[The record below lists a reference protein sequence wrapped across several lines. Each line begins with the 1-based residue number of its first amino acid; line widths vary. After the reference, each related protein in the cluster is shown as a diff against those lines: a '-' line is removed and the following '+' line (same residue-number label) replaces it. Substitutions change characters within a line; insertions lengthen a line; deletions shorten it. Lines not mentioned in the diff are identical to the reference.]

1 LKVNTVIIGGGISGL
16 STANFLSKKTSDF
29 LILESS
35 NRVGGTINS
44 SMIDGYI
51 LENGP
56 NTVLDNNTAIQ
67 ELLSDLSIT
76 EELIYPDLKKIS
88 NRYILINDRLE
99 KIPLTIF
106 EFLLTPVLSI
116 YSKIKIFSEILVPR
130 HKNDTDVERFIKR
143 RFGKEFHDNLI
154 VPFLTGIYADT
165 TSKMST
171 KNTLK
176 KMWELEQKH
185 GSILIGL
192 IKERRKK
199 SKAKIFTID
208 GGLSKITELLSNKF
222 INQLKLNT
230 KVSTIVKH
238 NKSYKITLNEGEDI
252 FCDQIIS
259 TIPSYSLKEIVFD
272 GNLKRGLSKVNYN
285 PIDVFHFGFDRDAL
299 DVKIDGFGLLTKPE
313 DKKSFLGI
321 LFSSN
326 IFEHV
331 SNKKKFLITVLAG
344 GDRQKDLCK
353 KSPKV
358 LEEEILNEIEH
369 LLKLKSEPEFKNH
382 YRWSKGIPSYSM
394 SVTKLQKDIKIF
406 EEANKGFYIIG
417 NYHLGISVSDCIK
430 NSKELV
436 EAKFK

>member
-1 LKVNTVIIGGGISGL
+1 MKINTVIIGGGISGL
-16 STANFLSKKTSDF
+16 SAANFLSKKTSDF
-29 LILESS
+29 LILEASDI
-35 NRVGGTINS
+35 VGGTINS
-44 SMIDGYI
+44 SKVDGYI

-76 EELIYPDLKKIS
+76 EELIYPNLKKIS

-106 EFLLTPVLSI
+106 EFLLTPILSI

-130 HKNDTDVERFIKR
+130 HINDTDVESFIKR

-185 GSILIGL
+185 GSIIIGL
-192 IKERRKK
+192 IKGKNK
-199 SKAKIFTID
+199 SSKAKIFTID
-208 GGLSKITELLSNKF
+208 GGLSKITELLSKKF
-222 INQLKLNT
+222 INQLMLNT
-230 KVSTIVKH
+230 KVSSIVKLSD
-238 NKSYKITLNEGEDI
+238 SYKITLNKGEDI
-252 FCDQIIS
+252 FCKKIIS
-259 TIPSYSLKEIVFD
+259 TIPAYSLKDIVFD
-272 GNLKRGLSKVNYN
+272 DKLKNILSKVNYN
-285 PIDVFHFGFDRDAL
+285 PIDVFHFGFNRDAL
-299 DVKIDGFGLLTKPE
+299 EIKIDGFGLLTKPQ
-313 DKKSFLGI
+313 DRKSFLGV

-331 SNKKKFLITVLAG
+331 SNDKKFLITVLAG

-353 KSPKV
+353 KSPKFI
-358 LEEEILNEIEH
+358 ERQILNEILP
-369 LLKLKSEPEFKNH
+369 LLRLRSEPEFKNH
-382 YRWSKGIPSYSM
+382 FRWSKGIPSYPM
-394 SVTKLQKDIKIF
+394 SVTKLQNDIKTF
-406 EEANKGFYIIG
+406 EETNKGFYIIG
-417 NYHLGISVSDCIK
+417 NYHLGVSVGEYIK
-430 NSKELV
+430 NSKELI
-436 EAKFK
+436 ETKFI

>member
-1 LKVNTVIIGGGISGL
+1 MKVDTVIIGGGISGL

-29 LILESS
+29 LILESH

-44 SMIDGYI
+44 SKVDGYI

-67 ELLSDLSIT
+67 ELLSDLNIK

-88 NRYILINDRLE
+88 NRYLLINDRLE

-106 EFLLTPVLSI
+106 EFLLTPILSI

-130 HKNDTDVERFIKR
+130 HINDTDVESFIKR

-185 GSILIGL
+185 GSIIIGL
-192 IKERRKK
+192 IKERNKN

-208 GGLSKITELLSNKF
+208 GGLSKITELLSKKF
-222 INQLKLNT
+222 INQLMLNT
-230 KVSTIVKH
+230 KVSSIVKL
-238 NKSYKITLNEGEDI
+238 NESYKITLNEGEDI
-252 FCDQIIS
+252 FCKQIIS
-259 TIPSYSLKEIVFD
+259 TIPSYSLKDIVFD
-272 GNLKRGLSKVNYN
+272 DNLKGVLSKVNYN

-299 DVKIDGFGLLTKPE
+299 DVKIDGFGLLTKPQ
-313 DKKSFLGI
+313 DKKSFLGV

-326 IFEHV
+326 IFGHV
-331 SNKKKFLITVLAG
+331 SSNKKFLITVLAG

-358 LEEEILNEIEH
+358 LENEILNEILP
-369 LLKLKSEPEFKNH
+369 LLRFKSKPEFKNH
-382 YRWSKGIPSYSM
+382 FRWSKGIPSYSM
-394 SVTKLQKDIKIF
+394 SVTRLQKHIKIF
-406 EEANKGFYIIG
+406 EESNKGFHIIG
-417 NYHLGISVSDCIK
+417 NYHLGVSVSDCIK

>member
-1 LKVNTVIIGGGISGL
+1 MKVDTVIIGGGISGL

-29 LILESS
+29 LILESH

-44 SMIDGYI
+44 SKVDGYI

-67 ELLSDLSIT
+67 ELLSDLNIK

-88 NRYILINDRLE
+88 NRYLLINDRLE

-106 EFLLTPVLSI
+106 EFLLTPILSI
-116 YSKIKIFSEILVPR
+116 YSKIKVFSEILVPR
-130 HKNDTDVERFIKR
+130 HINDTDVESFIKR

-185 GSILIGL
+185 GSIIIGL
-192 IKERRKK
+192 IKERNKN

-208 GGLSKITELLSNKF
+208 GGLSKITELLSKKF
-222 INQLKLNT
+222 INQLMLNT
-230 KVSTIVKH
+230 KVSSIVKL
-238 NKSYKITLNEGEDI
+238 NESYKITLNEGEDI
-252 FCDQIIS
+252 FCKQIIS
-259 TIPSYSLKEIVFD
+259 TIPSYSLKDIVFD
-272 GNLKRGLSKVNYN
+272 DNLKGVLSKVNYN

-299 DVKIDGFGLLTKPE
+299 DVKIDGFGLLTKPQ
-313 DKKSFLGI
+313 DKKSFLGV

-326 IFEHV
+326 IFGHV
-331 SNKKKFLITVLAG
+331 SSNKKFLITVLAG

-406 EEANKGFYIIG
+406 EETNKGFYIIG
-417 NYHLGISVSDCIK
+417 NYHLGVSVSDCIK

-436 EAKFK
+436 EAEFK

>member
-1 LKVNTVIIGGGISGL
+1 MKVNTVIIGGGISGL

-29 LILESS
+29 LILEASDI
-35 NRVGGTINS
+35 VGGTINS
-44 SMIDGYI
+44 SKLDGYI

-76 EELIYPDLKKIS
+76 EELIYPNMKKIS

-106 EFLLTPVLSI
+106 EFLLTPILSI

-130 HKNDTDVERFIKR
+130 HINDTDVESFIKR

-185 GSILIGL
+185 GSIIVGL
-192 IKERRKK
+192 IKEKNK
-199 SKAKIFTID
+199 NSKAKIFTID
-208 GGLSKITELLSNKF
+208 GGLSKITELLSKKF
-222 INQLKLNT
+222 INQLMLNT
-230 KVSTIVKH
+230 KVSSIVKL
-238 NKSYKITLNEGEDI
+238 NESYKITLNEGEDI
-252 FCDQIIS
+252 FCNKIIS

-272 GNLKRGLSKVNYN
+272 DKLKNVLSKVNYN

-299 DVKIDGFGLLTKPE
+299 DIKIDGFGLLTKPQ
-313 DKKSFLGI
+313 DKKSFLGV

-331 SNKKKFLITVLAG
+331 SINKKFLITVLAG

-353 KSPKV
+353 KSPKF
-358 LEEEILNEIEH
+358 LERQILNEILP
-369 LLKLKSEPEFKNH
+369 LLRLKSEPEFKNH
-382 YRWSKGIPSYSM
+382 FRWSKGIPSYSM

-406 EEANKGFYIIG
+406 EESNKSFYIIG
-417 NYHLGISVSDCIK
+417 NFHLGVSVSDCVK
-430 NSKELV
+430 NSKELIDT
-436 EAKFK
+436 KFK

>member
-1 LKVNTVIIGGGISGL
+1 MKVNTVIIGGGISGL

-29 LILESS
+29 LILESH

-44 SMIDGYI
+44 SKVDGYI

-67 ELLSDLSIT
+67 ELLSDLNIK

-88 NRYILINDRLE
+88 NRYLLVNDRLE
-99 KIPLTIF
+99 KIPLTIL

-192 IKERRKK
+192 IKEKNK
-199 SKAKIFTID
+199 NSKAKIFTID
-208 GGLSKITELLSNKF
+208 GGLSKITELLSKKF

-230 KVSTIVKH
+230 KVSSIVKH
-238 NKSYKITLNEGEDI
+238 NESYKITLNEGEDI

-272 GNLKRGLSKVNYN
+272 GNLKSGLSKVNYN

-331 SNKKKFLITVLAG
+331 SNNKKFLITVLAG

-394 SVTKLQKDIKIF
+394 SVTKLQEDIKIF

-417 NYHLGISVSDCIK
+417 NYHLGVSVSDCIK

>member
-1 LKVNTVIIGGGISGL
+1 MKVNTVIIGGGISGL

-29 LILESS
+29 LILEASDI
-35 NRVGGTINS
+35 VGGTINS
-44 SMIDGYI
+44 SKVDGYT

-76 EELIYPDLKKIS
+76 EELIYPNLKKIS

-106 EFLLTPVLSI
+106 EFLLTPILSI
-116 YSKIKIFSEILVPR
+116 YSKIKIVSEILVPR
-130 HKNDTDVERFIKR
+130 HINDTDVESFIKR

-185 GSILIGL
+185 GSIIIGL
-192 IKERRKK
+192 IKGKNK
-199 SKAKIFTID
+199 SSKAKIFTID
-208 GGLSKITELLSNKF
+208 GGLSKITELLSKKF
-222 INQLKLNT
+222 INQLMLNT
-230 KVSTIVKH
+230 KVSSIVKL
-238 NKSYKITLNEGEDI
+238 NDSYKITLNKGEDI
-252 FCDQIIS
+252 FCKKIIS
-259 TIPSYSLKEIVFD
+259 TIPAYSLKDIVFD
-272 GNLKRGLSKVNYN
+272 DKLKNILSKVNYN
-285 PIDVFHFGFDRDAL
+285 PIDVFHFGFNRDTL
-299 DVKIDGFGLLTKPE
+299 EIKIDGFGLLTKPQ
-313 DKKSFLGI
+313 DRKSFLGV

-331 SNKKKFLITVLAG
+331 SNDKKFLITVLAG

-353 KSPKV
+353 KSPKFI
-358 LEEEILNEIEH
+358 ERQILNEILP
-369 LLKLKSEPEFKNH
+369 LLRLRSEPEFKNH
-382 YRWSKGIPSYSM
+382 FRWSKGIPSYPM
-394 SVTKLQKDIKIF
+394 SVTKLQNDIKTF
-406 EEANKGFYIIG
+406 EETNKGFYIIG
-417 NYHLGISVSDCIK
+417 NYHLGVSVADCIK
-430 NSKELV
+430 NSKELI
-436 EAKFK
+436 ETKFI